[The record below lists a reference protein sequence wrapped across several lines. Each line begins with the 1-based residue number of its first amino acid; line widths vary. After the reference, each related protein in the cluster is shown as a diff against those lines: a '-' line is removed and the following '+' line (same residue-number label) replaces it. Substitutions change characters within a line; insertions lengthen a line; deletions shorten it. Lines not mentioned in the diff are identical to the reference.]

1 MPRNLLVV
9 GHATHA
15 RRGLAGFE
23 PGCIYVGLLMGRSIL
38 PACSHSRSSRLM
50 APTLVLSAV
59 VLRRAGTVVLPPSTP
74 HAPHV
79 PPHAP
84 HTPLSSH
91 MLLTLVPRTLCSTS
105 PPKHCTLELVP
116 LCLSTFPPLTDAPPH
131 APCAPPRTLI
141 PPTQWLYSRFHAAE
155 SGRWC
160 AHPDI
165 RRKTTTA
172 SITTWTILLYAGLST
187 REAVMVG
194 T

>member
-9 GHATHA
+9 GHATRA

-23 PGCIYVGLLMGRSIL
+23 LGCIYVGLLMGRSIL
-38 PACSHSRSSRLM
+38 PACSRSRSSQLM

-74 HAPHV
+74 HAPHI

-84 HTPLSSH
+84 RAPLSSH
-91 MLLTLVPRTLCSTS
+91 MLLTLLPQTLCSTS

-116 LCLSTFPPLTDAPPH
+116 LCPSMFPPH
-131 APCAPPRTLI
+131 TLI
-141 PPTQWLYSRFHAAE
+141 PPTQWLYSRFHATE

-165 RRKTTTA
+165 RSKTTKA
-172 SITTWTILLYAGLST
+172 SITTWMILLYAGL
-187 REAVMVG
+187 
-194 T
+194 